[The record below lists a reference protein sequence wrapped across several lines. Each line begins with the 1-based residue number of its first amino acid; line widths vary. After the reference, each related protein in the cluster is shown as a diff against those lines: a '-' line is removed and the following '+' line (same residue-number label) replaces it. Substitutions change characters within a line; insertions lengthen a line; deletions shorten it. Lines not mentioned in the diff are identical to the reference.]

1 VTREESMTP
10 HRPVFLEL
18 WRIQLPVP
26 GVVSILHRIS
36 GVMMVVAIPLFAWLF
51 AQALAS
57 PEGFAASAAFLGN
70 PLVQLGLLVLAWALL
85 HHLIAGIRYLLI
97 DLGLGVD
104 LPTARRSAWTSLIAA
119 LVLTVLVAG
128 GMLL

>member
-1 VTREESMTP
+1 MTTQ
-10 HRPVFLEL
+10 RPVFLEL

-36 GVMMVVAIPLFAWLF
+36 GVLMVAAIPVLAWLL
-51 AQALAS
+51 AQALAG
-57 PEGFAASAAFLGN
+57 PEGFAASAAFLTS
-70 PLVQLGLLVLAWALL
+70 PLVQLGLLLLAWALL

-104 LPTARRSAWTSLIAA
+104 RPTARRSAWTSLIAA

>member
-1 VTREESMTP
+1 MTR

-18 WRIQLPVP
+18 WRIHLPVG

-36 GVMMVVAIPLFAWLF
+36 GVLMVLAIPLCAWLF

-57 PEGFAASAAFLGN
+57 PEGYAASAAFLAH
-70 PLVQLGLLVLAWALL
+70 PLVRLALLVLAWALL
-85 HHLIAGIRYLLI
+85 HHLLAGVRHLVI
-97 DLGLGVD
+97 DLGVGVD
-104 LPTARRSAWTSLIAA
+104 RPMARRSAWTTLAA
-119 LVLTVLVAG
+119 GLAATSVVAG